1 MNLFNPQKPMKQLFF
16 LLNFI
21 YYFIDEE
28 LKHREMKQFVHDN
41 SADIWQRQSQTQ
53 VAWGQRLKSVIS
65 SK

>member
-1 MNLFNPQKPMKQLFF
+1 MKQLLF

-28 LKHREMKQFVHDN
+28 LKHRKMKQFVHNN
-41 SADIWQRQSQTQ
+41 SADIRQRQSQTQ

>member
-1 MNLFNPQKPMKQLFF
+1 MNLFNPQKPMKQLLF

-21 YYFIDEE
+21 YYFVDEE

-41 SADIWQRQSQTQ
+41 SADLWQRQSQTQ